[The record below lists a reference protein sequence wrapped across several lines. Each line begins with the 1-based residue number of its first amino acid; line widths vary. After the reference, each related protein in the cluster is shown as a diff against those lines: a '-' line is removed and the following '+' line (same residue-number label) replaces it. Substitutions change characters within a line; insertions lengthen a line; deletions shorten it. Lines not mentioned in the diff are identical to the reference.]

1 MRIAVPLGWSKRKEE
16 NAQSPS
22 PTPSAPSQPVIAQ
35 SAPDAAMA
43 RHTMEGQVTSVNP
56 DKGQLHVKTTEGRML
71 LHFPT
76 SALQSVRKGD
86 SVTIELAM
94 KDNGRGGTPMD
105 VYKCIHC
112 GKMFGSEGE
121 LRKHEQECAPARVK

>member
-1 MRIAVPLGWSKRKEE
+1 MRIAISRGWSNRKEE
-16 NAQSPS
+16 NAMNLSPMIAGTTGGLLLAGLAIAQSPS
-22 PTPSAPSQPVIAQ
+22 PTPPAPSQPVIAQ

-56 DKGQLHVKTTEGRML
+56 DKGRLYVKTTEGRML

-76 SALQSVRKGD
+76 SAPQSVRKGD

-94 KDNGRGGTPMD
+94 KDNGPAL
-105 VYKCIHC
+105 
-112 GKMFGSEGE
+112 KMM
-121 LRKHEQECAPARVK
+121 K

>member
-16 NAQSPS
+16 DAQSPS

-35 SAPDAAMA
+35 SAPMA

-56 DKGQLHVKTTEGRML
+56 DKGQLHVKTTEGRMV

-94 KDNGRGGTPMD
+94 KDNGPAL
-105 VYKCIHC
+105 
-112 GKMFGSEGE
+112 KM
-121 LRKHEQECAPARVK
+121 K

>member
-1 MRIAVPLGWSKRKEE
+1 MNLSAMIAGTTGALLLAGLAI
-16 NAQSPS
+16 AQSPS
-22 PTPSAPSQPVIAQ
+22 PTPSAPPQPVIAQ

-56 DKGQLHVKTTEGRML
+56 DKGQIHVKTTEGRML

-94 KDNGRGGTPMD
+94 KDNGPAL
-105 VYKCIHC
+105 
-112 GKMFGSEGE
+112 KM
-121 LRKHEQECAPARVK
+121 K

>member
-1 MRIAVPLGWSKRKEE
+1 MRIAISRDWSNRKEE
-16 NAQSPS
+16 NAMNLSPMIAGTTGGLLLAGLAIAQSPS
-22 PTPSAPSQPVIAQ
+22 PTPPAPSQPLIAQ
-35 SAPDAAMA
+35 SAPGAAMA

-56 DKGQLHVKTTEGRML
+56 DKGRLYVKTTEGRM

-94 KDNGRGGTPMD
+94 KDNGPAL
-105 VYKCIHC
+105 
-112 GKMFGSEGE
+112 KMM
-121 LRKHEQECAPARVK
+121 K